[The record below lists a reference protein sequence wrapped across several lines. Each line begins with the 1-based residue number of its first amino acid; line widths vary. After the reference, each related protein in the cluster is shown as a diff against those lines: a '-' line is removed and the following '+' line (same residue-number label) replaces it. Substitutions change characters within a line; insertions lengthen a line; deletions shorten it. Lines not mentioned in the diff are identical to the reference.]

1 MKTLFN
7 SISSFLLYSLI
18 IIFFSGNLVFVYIY
32 SSHFITIDLLLMLN
46 FLVLFSYIIFHI
58 FSKELN
64 ITMSSYLVF
73 NYLFFFFVPTL
84 QLHSVESLQ
93 DTYARSIMNNT
104 DLIIQGLFSL
114 LVFNIIFFVS
124 HIMLNNK
131 NKIQSEQKTVQYQ
144 DSTFYFLTVITIIIL
159 ITFQDIFISRILGEH
174 LQIQISQPASLI
186 ISRMLFVIPLGTTL
200 YFLLRMRY
208 SPKPVYIFMFII
220 TLLILIIFKNPLA
233 DKRNAFATVYLTLIY
248 FSFQNVFKTNFRI
261 FSFLFVS
268 LVFIFSAAAVITHRS
283 LESISQRIAD
293 YQAQSNYIM
302 NNFMTIHYDAFSNI
316 LASIDYM
323 YHHGIRYGM
332 QLVAGLLFFIPRSI
346 WNDKPLSGG
355 LEIGNY
361 LINNYQTRSL
371 NISMP
376 LVGEAIMN
384 FGYLGIIFYPVI
396 LAITVIFV
404 QKLFHSKDIL
414 KQFIAVYFSF
424 NMIFL
429 TRGDFTNG
437 CAFFIGAVFAIYLIP
452 KFLNTLNNNIKFFAL
467 GKK

>member
-1 MKTLFN
+1 
-7 SISSFLLYSLI
+7 
-18 IIFFSGNLVFVYIY
+18 
-32 SSHFITIDLLLMLN
+32 MLN

-64 ITMSSYLVF
+64 ITMFSYLVF

-93 DTYARSIMNNT
+93 GTYARSIMNNT

-131 NKIQSEQKTVQYQ
+131 NKIQPEQKTVQYQ

-159 ITFQDIFISRILGEH
+159 TTFRDILVSRILKES
-174 LQIQISQPASLI
+174 IQISQPEALI

-220 TLLILIIFKNPLA
+220 TLLILIIFKNPLT

-248 FSFQNVFKTNFRI
+248 FSFQNIFKTNSRI
-261 FSFLFVS
+261 FSFLFTS
-268 LVFIFSAAAVITHRS
+268 LVFIFPTAAIITHRS
-283 LESISQRIAD
+283 SESTISQRIAD
-293 YQAQSNYIM
+293 YQAKSNYIID
-302 NNFMTIHYDAFSNI
+302 NFMTMHYDAFSNI
-316 LASIDYM
+316 LVSIDYM
-323 YHHGIRYGM
+323 YNHGIRYGM

-346 WNDKPLSGG
+346 WNNKPMSGG

-361 LINNYQTRSL
+361 LINNYQTGATNL
-371 NISMP
+371 AVP
-376 LVGEAIMN
+376 LVAEAIMN

-396 LAITVIFV
+396 LAIIVIFI

-429 TRGDFTNG
+429 ARGDFTNG
-437 CAFFIGAVFAIYLIP
+437 CAFFMGAVVAIYLIP
-452 KFLNTLNNNIKFFAL
+452 KFLNTLNNNIKLLAL

>member
-7 SISSFLLYSLI
+7 FISSFLLYSLI

-32 SSHFITIDLLLMLN
+32 SSHFITIDLLLILN
-46 FLVLFSYIIFHI
+46 FIVLFSYIIFHI

-84 QLHSVESLQ
+84 QLHSIESLQ
-93 DTYARSIMNNT
+93 DTYARPIMNNT

-114 LVFNIIFFVS
+114 IVFNIIFFVS
-124 HIMLNNK
+124 YIMLNNN
-131 NKIQSEQKTVQYQ
+131 NKIQPEQKTVQYQ

-159 ITFQDIFISRILGEH
+159 ITFRDVLISKILKES
-174 LQIQISQPASLI
+174 IQISQPAGLI

-220 TLLILIIFKNPLA
+220 TLLILIIFKNPLT
-233 DKRNAFATVYLTLIY
+233 DKRNAFATVYLILIY
-248 FSFQNVFKTNFRI
+248 FSFQNIFKTNFRI
-261 FSFLFVS
+261 FSFLFTS
-268 LVFIFSAAAVITHRS
+268 LVFIFPTVAIITHRGS
-283 LESISQRIAD
+283 GSSISRRIAD
-293 YQAQSNYIM
+293 YPAQFKYII
-302 NNFMTIHYDAFSNI
+302 NNFMTMHYDAFSNI
-316 LASIDYM
+316 LVSIDYM

-346 WNDKPLSGG
+346 WNNKPMSGG

-361 LINNYQTRSL
+361 LINNYQTGATNL
-371 NISMP
+371 AVP
-376 LVGEAIMN
+376 LVAEAIMN

-396 LAITVIFV
+396 LAIIVIFI

-429 TRGDFTNG
+429 ARGDFTNG
-437 CAFFIGAVFAIYLIP
+437 YAFFIGAVVAIYLIP
-452 KFLNTLNNNIKFFAL
+452 KFLNTLNNNIKLLAL